1 MLLDE
6 IRASMTAAMKR
17 RDDLT
22 VSTLRM
28 TLAAIKAAEVSGK
41 EAHALTD
48 DEVLAVIAKEA
59 KKRTESAEAFKAAG
73 RAELAAKERAE
84 AEILGAYLP
93 TALSADELEAI
104 VAETLAD
111 GGFTAMAQMGQAMK
125 AVNAKVA
132 GRAEGKTVAD
142 LVKSRLAT

>member
-1 MLLDE
+1 
-6 IRASMTAAMKR
+6 MTAAMKR

-41 EAHALTD
+41 EARALTD

-84 AEILGAYLP
+84 AAILGAYLP
-93 TALSADELEAI
+93 AALSADELEAI

-132 GRAEGKTVAD
+132 GRADGKTVAD